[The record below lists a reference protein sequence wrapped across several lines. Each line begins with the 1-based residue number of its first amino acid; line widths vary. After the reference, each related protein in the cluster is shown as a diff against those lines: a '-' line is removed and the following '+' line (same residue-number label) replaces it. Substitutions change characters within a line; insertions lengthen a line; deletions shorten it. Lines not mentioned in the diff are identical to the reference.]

1 MYGKK
6 SCDVVRQKGT
16 GNHVYQWEHFGY
28 RYFLENVSNPLR
40 HSTHKVRK
48 HQQKRHDPGGRLVLG
63 SRDRFYTG

>member
-6 SCDVVRQKGT
+6 SCDAVGQKGT

-40 HSTHKVRK
+40 HSKVIPQGQEESAK
-48 HQQKRHDPGGRLVLG
+48 
-63 SRDRFYTG
+63 TT